1 MPVLAQKLGIKSG
14 QRVCLLDAPREAAA
28 LLQREMPEGMSF
40 SETLGSGRYDVII
53 FWPTQLLG
61 LAERFAE
68 LQRRIAPDGAIWAVI
83 PNARYAKARGIN
95 FRWEEMQ
102 AAALKTDLV
111 DNKTASLS
119 EEEYATRF
127 VIRKERRGRY
137 ANITRGG

>member
-1 MPVLAQKLGIKSG
+1 MPVLAQKLGIRSG

-40 SETLGSGRYDVII
+40 SETLDSGRYDVIM
-53 FWPTQLLG
+53 FWPAQLGG
-61 LAERFAE
+61 LAERFGE
-68 LQRRIAPDGAIWAVI
+68 LQRRIVPDGAIWTVI
-83 PNARYAKARGIN
+83 PKVRYAGARGVD
-95 FRWEEMQ
+95 FCWEEMQ

-119 EEEYATRF
+119 EEEYGTRF

-137 ANITRGG
+137 T